1 MMKYMY
7 KKILTAVASA
17 VMFLTAGQVMAQ
29 VIEVP
34 YEDWT
39 VTYAN
44 GDNGG
49 SSFGTNH
56 WSHEGDTD
64 DSGMIPDPVFLQQH
78 IGTGNLPQTQW
89 KKTISG
95 LVPRGAYVFTAL
107 VRAYKEDGTSTPHGV
122 TVFAGSQVSDD
133 IVMGKATLSNPG
145 KGRFMTCFLNC
156 EADENGNL
164 EVGVN
169 INVDNGSNW
178 VAMKGMSLYRT
189 SLYSFIRVTDGQIQS
204 GEKYF
209 FVHHED
215 SNSEDGIALD
225 GNYRNIDKIESAVF
239 DNKLAFKTY
248 GSWQGIKAVLDFKN
262 AYTIEAK
269 EGSDTW
275 AIIGNQGSKRNLYP
289 GAGFIIYADG
299 YNSSITSDDNG
310 TFKFSRPDNSH
321 YVVYKDNV
329 FKGDKS
335 PVGSDLFLYKEHANF
350 KYLQSHYEAVV
361 NDAFI
366 APAVTVDKG
375 NWTLKYSSS
384 NTSVAIVDE
393 NTGAV
398 SLVGGGNAFIS
409 AKYLYDENLAISY
422 HIKVKER
429 GIINW
434 NPISQVLV
442 GEDITEQLNLW
453 TNSNGE
459 VTYTSSNPDVLFVS
473 SDGRTITA
481 VNDGSATITASIPET
496 DSFTSAISSSINI
509 TVVEPFKRKF
519 IRISELSDIESG
531 ANYLIARQKAINEND
546 AMVLDGNQ
554 TGGAALPSKIIN
566 SIIEQYAKNSF
577 VITSLAGGKYS
588 IKGNGNDKYID
599 PKDTEITYQNSSASL
614 QIEHEGDGFVIRRVA
629 GANDSKYIVY
639 EGGSFTGRKNATGS
653 SRKVYIYKEVDL
665 SKQIAHLTFWSE
677 GDWVTAGKTL
687 KTDYWTD
694 NESGKISYI
703 SSNPSIA
710 TIDANGVVTGVAP
723 GDVDILAVL
732 HEDATHYSVSSCVTI
747 TVMDDYT
754 DPQLIFG
761 PQGGVTEIPIKSTL
775 RTETSHRGGG
785 VVVYNSSDPTV
796 ADIDANG
803 VIHTYNVGH
812 TVLTARLSADGF
824 YTEASK
830 SFMLTVIKRDPLVTP
845 SFTYKAIALGEKT
858 NLLLTTES
866 TGAHHFS
873 TSDAGIATID
883 ANGVITSKGVGEV
896 QIGYWVDECDNY
908 NASVVQYVTL
918 KVTEAAKKTPIIQIT
933 PSEVIVPVGGSM
945 RVLAEMIDFGGQYSA
960 ALETATDIAE
970 MQQLNRGGFEATY
983 NVTGLKPGT
992 TYIVFTCAE
1001 TQDYYKF
1008 ETRIPV
1014 TVLDIYQYNLVI
1026 GGEVPSKGVSVEI
1039 AGVTHTSAGTFN
1051 TYRTEINVSDVVVR
1065 PVAGYMASVSISGR
1079 TITVTYALK
1088 GVTAG
1093 TFIRLRNYN
1102 CNLYA
1107 TLSADGQS
1115 LGVAAEGLSNILYL
1129 DKNNH
1134 LLFYQ
1139 NGQYVKSTNVMGNVG
1154 DAGSIYTFTRGSGE
1168 YKECFSIKSNENKYL
1183 LASSTGTTTGTSA
1196 GNDFAY
1202 WYVEELTELPVNVST
1217 AGYGYATIYCPV
1229 ALNIAGGADA
1239 YYVSRKERK
1248 ANSTGV
1254 EYWLTLSPFKS
1265 SIPANTPAVI
1275 IGVPG
1280 TTYQFGLVEPNNEGD
1295 ITVAAGMTGHV
1306 AASLTSSISGK
1317 VFTLQ
1322 PNSQEEKVGFYPW
1335 NNRVTYGFK
1344 AYFTSSN
1351 NEAAY
1356 YRLVFEGE
1364 EATDI
1369 LQLEAIEAQ
1378 ETIYDLCGRSMGD
1391 SVESL
1396 PRGIY
1401 VRAGR
1406 KFVVK

>member
-1 MMKYMY
+1 
-7 KKILTAVASA
+7 
-17 VMFLTAGQVMAQ
+17 MAQ
-29 VIEVP
+29 VNNVSIAEFDRITDVSKIVSGDNYLIANPGATGTAYIVDGSTNSKNTNISTP
-34 YEDWT
+34 YE
-39 VTYAN
+39 VSAN
-44 GDNGG
+44 NGKIQ
-49 SSFGTNH
+49 
-56 WSHEGDTD
+56 TD
-64 DSGMIPDPVFLQQH
+64 
-78 IGTGNLPQTQW
+78 
-89 KKTISG
+89 
-95 LVPRGAYVFTAL
+95 
-107 VRAYKEDGTSTPHGV
+107 
-122 TVFAGSQVSDD
+122 
-133 IVMGKATLSNPG
+133 
-145 KGRFMTCFLNC
+145 
-156 EADENGNL
+156 L
-164 EVGVN
+164 EH
-169 INVDNGSNW
+169 
-178 VAMKGMSLYRT
+178 
-189 SLYSFIRVTDGQIQS
+189 SFI
-204 GEKYF
+204 
-209 FVHHED
+209 
-215 SNSEDGIALD
+215 
-225 GNYRNIDKIESAVF
+225 F
-239 DNKLAFKTY
+239 D
-248 GSWQGIKAVLDFKN
+248 
-262 AYTIEAK
+262 
-269 EGSDTW
+269 
-275 AIIGNQGSKRNLYP
+275 
-289 GAGFIIYADG
+289 
-299 YNSSITSDDNG
+299 
-310 TFKFSRPDNSH
+310 
-321 YVVYKDNV
+321 
-329 FKGDKS
+329 
-335 PVGSDLFLYKEHANF
+335 
-350 KYLQSHYEAVV
+350 
-361 NDAFI
+361 
-366 APAVTVDKG
+366 
-375 NWTLKYSSS
+375 
-384 NTSVAIVDE
+384 
-393 NTGAV
+393 
-398 SLVGGGNAFIS
+398 
-409 AKYLYDENLAISY
+409 LYDETTSRYTIKSSKFQNKYLNPTSGSILYGGISY
-422 HIKVKER
+422 LHVESVEDSGFKIYRLKEENPNNYKFSICYNENVFTGVQENSPSRFVDLYKLEGYLAYSTNECNVIYEDRLSAVLPTLDAYNFNYEFSSSEPSVATVVESGDNKGQVTIVGAGTTIITVRGYWRPYITASYMLKVLHR
-429 GIINW
+429 ASINW
-434 NPISQVLV
+434 NPETRIEINQDVTSR
-442 GEDITEQLNLW
+442 LNLW

-459 VTYTSSNPDVLFVS
+459 VTYTSSDPDILSVS
-473 SDGRTITA
+473 ADGKTVTAVGVGTATLTASVPQTATYTAATTDPVTITVA
-481 VNDGSATITASIPET
+481 
-496 DSFTSAISSSINI
+496 
-509 TVVEPFKRKF
+509 EPVQMNYV
-519 IRISELSDIESG
+519 RIAELSDIVSG
-531 ANYLIARQKAINEND
+531 GNYLIVHQKAINENTGSS
-546 AMVLDGNQ
+546 LDGYQ
-554 TGGAALPSKIIN
+554 TGGAARSVQITN
-566 SIIEQYAKNSF
+566 SIIQQSQRSSF

-960 ALETATDIAE
+960 ALETDTDIAE

-1001 TQDYYKF
+1001 TQDYYKY

-1051 TYRTEINVSDVVVR
+1051 TYRSEINVSDVVVR

-1107 TLSADGQS
+1107 TLSADGS
-1115 LGVAAEGLSNILYL
+1115 ALGMAPAGLNNIIYL
-1129 DKNNH
+1129 DKDGH

-1139 NGQYVKSTNVMGNVG
+1139 NGQYVKNTNKMAAVGESGST
-1154 DAGSIYTFTRGSGE
+1154 YTFKRGTGDF
-1168 YKECFSIKSNENKYL
+1168 KECFDIKSNANKYL
-1183 LASSTGTTTGTSA
+1183 MGSLNGTSTGDASGSA
-1196 GNDFAY
+1196 SGSEYAY

-1391 SVESL
+1391 HVESL

-1401 VRAGR
+1401 VRTGR

>member
-1 MMKYMY
+1 
-7 KKILTAVASA
+7 
-17 VMFLTAGQVMAQ
+17 MAQ
-29 VIEVP
+29 VNNVSDAIFERISDVSSIVSGDRYLIANPGATGKAYILDGSIAAQRNPIAAIDPIEV
-34 YEDWT
+34 D
-39 VTYAN
+39 V
-44 GDNGG
+44 
-49 SSFGTNH
+49 
-56 WSHEGDTD
+56 
-64 DSGMIPDPVFLQQH
+64 
-78 IGTGNLPQTQW
+78 
-89 KKTISG
+89 
-95 LVPRGAYVFTAL
+95 
-107 VRAYKEDGTSTPHGV
+107 
-122 TVFAGSQVSDD
+122 
-133 IVMGKATLSNPG
+133 
-145 KGRFMTCFLNC
+145 
-156 EADENGNL
+156 NGNGIL
-164 EVGVN
+164 T
-169 INVDNGSNW
+169 
-178 VAMKGMSLYRT
+178 KPK
-189 SLYSFIRVTDGQIQS
+189 YSFIFTENDEGL
-204 GEKYF
+204 F
-209 FVHHED
+209 
-215 SNSEDGIALD
+215 
-225 GNYRNIDKIESAVF
+225 
-239 DNKLAFKTY
+239 T
-248 GSWQGIKAVLDFKN
+248 IK
-262 AYTIEAK
+262 
-269 EGSDTW
+269 
-275 AIIGNQGSKRNLYP
+275 
-289 GAGFIIYADG
+289 
-299 YNSSITSDDNG
+299 
-310 TFKFSRPDNSH
+310 
-321 YVVYKDNV
+321 
-329 FKGDKS
+329 
-335 PVGSDLFLYKEHANF
+335 
-350 KYLQSHYEAVV
+350 
-361 NDAFI
+361 
-366 APAVTVDKG
+366 
-375 NWTLKYSSS
+375 SSS
-384 NTSVAIVDE
+384 NQTVFLNPGSEVLNYNTSSESPLHFDKDGNVGFNIYRQADNNGHKYCIHYNEDNNKFSGLQITKKDEKGYIAEYLPKPSVDLFKLEGYLAYSTNECNVIYEDRLSTELPTLDAYNFNYVFSSSEPSVATVVESGDNKGQVTIV
-393 NTGAV
+393 GAGTTIITV
-398 SLVGGGNAFIS
+398 RGYWRPSITA
-409 AKYLYDENLAISY
+409 SY
-422 HIKVKER
+422 MLKVLHR
-429 GIINW
+429 ASINW
-434 NPISQVLV
+434 NPETRIEINQDVTSR
-442 GEDITEQLNLW
+442 LNLW

-459 VTYTSSNPDVLFVS
+459 VTYTSSDPDILSVS
-473 SDGRTITA
+473 ADGKTVTAVGVGTATLTASVPQTATYTAATTDPVTITVA
-481 VNDGSATITASIPET
+481 
-496 DSFTSAISSSINI
+496 
-509 TVVEPFKRKF
+509 EPVQMNYV
-519 IRISELSDIESG
+519 RIAELSDIVSG
-531 ANYLIARQKAINEND
+531 GNYLIVHQKAINENTGSS
-546 AMVLDGNQ
+546 LDGYQ
-554 TGGAALPSKIIN
+554 TGGAARSVQITN
-566 SIIEQYAKNSF
+566 SIIQQSQRSSF

-629 GANDSKYIVY
+629 GVNDSKYIVY

-687 KTDYWTD
+687 NTGYWTD
-694 NESGKISYI
+694 NESGRISYI

-710 TIDANGVVTGVAP
+710 TVDANGIVTGVAP

-761 PQGGVTEIPIKSTL
+761 PQGGVTEIPVKSTL

-960 ALETATDIAE
+960 ALETDTDIAE
-970 MQQLNRGGFEATY
+970 MQQLNKGGFEATY

-1001 TQDYYKF
+1001 TQDYYKY

-1051 TYRTEINVSDVVVR
+1051 TYRSEINVSDVVVR

-1154 DAGSIYTFTRGSGE
+1154 DAGSTYTFTRGSGE
-1168 YKECFSIKSNENKYL
+1168 YKECFSIRSNENKYL
-1183 LASSTGTTTGTSA
+1183 LASSTGTTTDDTSA
-1196 GNDFAY
+1196 GSDFAY

-1335 NNRVTYGFK
+1335 TNRVTYGFK